1 MRPSATSP
9 SADRLRTPR
18 PTNPW
23 CGAFVCLRPPPHRAG
38 GTPGWRGVRTPAFRP
53 LVASRRVVS
62 SRGRGR
68 RVGGVRCCGSNGRN
82 ATVGP
87 TAHRGISPARGAG
100 ERWRRRHG
108 GPVPV
113 SWAGSGPP
121 VRASVGGRPWY
132 APLTCAGW
140 SRTVVRRA
148 SKRRFVRPRRTRTA
162 CCDHSRGTGG
172 DNLEA
177 RCRSRGPAPG
187 LLCVRRWVRD
197 RGTRRSPAPG
207 GRELSSGGRRND
219 GSCAFGTRRRRVVT
233 ARRAGRYACS
243 AVFSWMPS
251 PLRCRASTAPLTLLR
266 RNRMFGVP
274 ESSAALTVFGVPSG
288 FGAAPTRTTF
298 VPAVT

>member
-1 MRPSATSP
+1 VARRAHAGIPPARCVALCRVEP
-9 SADRLRTPR
+9 GEGPEGRRGALLRIERAECHGGADRAPR
-18 PTNPW
+18 HF
-23 CGAFVCLRPPPHRAG
+23 AR
-38 GTPGWRGVRTPAFRP
+38 
-53 LVASRRVVS
+53 
-62 SRGRGR
+62 SRG
-68 RVGGVRCCGSNGRN
+68 
-82 ATVGP
+82 
-87 TAHRGISPARGAG
+87 GAG
-100 ERWRRRHG
+100 ERWTGGHG

-113 SWAGSGPP
+113 SWTGAGPP
-121 VRASVGGRPWY
+121 VRASVGARSWD

-172 DNLEA
+172 DGMEA
-177 RCRSRGPAPG
+177 RYRSRGPAPG

-207 GRELSSGGRRND
+207 GRERSSGGRRND
-219 GSCAFGTRRRRVVT
+219 GSCALGTRRRRVVT

-243 AVFSWMPS
+243 ALFSWMPS